1 MMNARIFAGAILAYG
16 YNHWVGNFPSR
27 RVREVYLRGWLGSL
41 GAKSGVQMGC
51 RFLNGRKVFLGER
64 NVINFGCLFDGRK
77 FSIRTGSNVSI
88 GPEAT
93 ILTLGHDPRSAT
105 FEDRGGDVVIGDRV
119 WIGYRAIVLPGVM
132 IGEGAVVGA
141 GAVVTKDVEPYEI
154 VAGSPARKIGERIF
168 GKTEPVPAG
177 AGREDCLMQPEGRE
191 ERERTSQKLKSE
203 SGNLNDTLL
212 EVRGFE
218 YELDYRPWLG

>member
-1 MMNARIFAGAILAYG
+1 MNARIFAGAILAYG

-27 RVREVYLRGWLGSL
+27 RVRELYLKEWLGKL

-77 FSIRTGSNVSI
+77 FCIRTGSNVSI

-105 FEDRGGDVVIGDRV
+105 FMDRGGDVTIGDRV
-119 WIGYRAIVLPGVM
+119 WIGYRAIILPGVT

-141 GAVVTKDVEPYEI
+141 GSVATKDVDPYTI
-154 VAGSPARKIGERIF
+154 VAGNPARKIGERIL
-168 GKTEPVPAG
+168 GKPEPVPG
-177 AGREDCLMQPEGRE
+177 VAGREDCLMQPEGRE
-191 ERERTSQKLKSE
+191 ERERTSQKRKYESE
-203 SGNLNDTLL
+203 NLNVTSL
-212 EVRGFE
+212 EDRGFD
-218 YELDYRPWLG
+218 YELNYNPWLV

>member
-1 MMNARIFAGAILAYG
+1 VNARIFAGAILAYG
-16 YNHWVGNFPSR
+16 YNHCAGNLPSR
-27 RVREVYLRGWLGSL
+27 RVREIYLRGWLGSL

-105 FEDRGGDVVIGDRV
+105 FEDHGGDVVIGDHV
-119 WIGYRAIVLPGVM
+119 WIGYRAIILPGVM

-141 GAVVTKDVEPYEI
+141 GAVVTKDVEPHAM
-154 VAGSPARKIGERIF
+154 VAGNPARKIGERV
-168 GKTEPVPAG
+168 GSQGPE
-177 AGREDCLMQPEGRE
+177 EGRSHLAGSIGE
-191 ERERTSQKLKSE
+191 GLK
-203 SGNLNDTLL
+203 
-212 EVRGFE
+212 
-218 YELDYRPWLG
+218 YELNYRPWLL